1 MYLIDSI
8 LKCLLCLKSKQVEK
22 EKIERKIENNI
33 AKYSI
38 RFSRFKF

>member
-1 MYLIDSI
+1 MYLINSI
-8 LKCLLCLKSKQVEK
+8 LKCLLCLKSNQVKKAKKEK
-22 EKIERKIENNI
+22 EINNSI